1 MKSFCVKDETAPL
14 KAVIVGRATSNGP
27 TPSIDEAYDPKSIE
41 HLKAGTYP
49 AESDMIREIEGL
61 AEKLKSLGVEVY
73 RPELIENYNQI
84 FSRDIG
90 FVVDDNFVYSNILPD
105 REDEIGAVKPILD
118 LFDPTKILSPPEEV
132 HVEGGDVMPHKEFL
146 FVGTYLQ
153 EDYRSYIT
161 ARTNKAAVEWLSATF
176 TNRVIKAFELK
187 KSNTDP
193 YTNALHLDCCFQPVG
208 EKYAI
213 IHKEGFLHEQD
224 TEWLINYFEKE
235 NVFEI
240 SAEEMYAMNSN
251 IFSVAP
257 DLVISDVRF
266 NRLNHWLNDKGIRV
280 EAIPYG
286 EIAKQEGLLRC
297 STLPLI
303 RHY

>member
-73 RPELIENYNQI
+73 RPELMENYNQI

-90 FVVDDNFVYSNILPD
+90 FVVDDTFVYSNILPD
-105 REDEIGAVKPILD
+105 REDELGAVKPILD

-153 EDYRSYIT
+153 EDYQSYIT
-161 ARTNKAAVEWLSATF
+161 ARTNKAAVDWLGETF
-176 TNRVIKAFELK
+176 TDREVKAFELK

-213 IHKEGFLHEQD
+213 IHKDGFLHEQD
-224 TEWLINYFEKE
+224 AEWLINYFEKE

-266 NRLNHWLNDKGIRV
+266 NRLNHWLGDKGIRV

>member
-105 REDEIGAVKPILD
+105 REDELAAVKPILD
-118 LFDPTKILSPPEEV
+118 LFDPSKILSPPEEV

-161 ARTNKAAVEWLSATF
+161 ARTNKAAVDWLGEAF
-176 TNRVIKAFELK
+176 NKREVKAFELK

-213 IHKEGFLHEQD
+213 IHKDGFLHEQD
-224 TEWLINYFEKE
+224 AEWLINYFEKE

>member
-49 AESDMIREIEGL
+49 IEADMIREIEGL

-90 FVVDDNFVYSNILPD
+90 FVVDDTFVYSNILPD
-105 REDEIGAVKPILD
+105 REDELGAVKPILD

-161 ARTNKAAVEWLSATF
+161 ARTNKAAVDWLGEIF
-176 TNRVIKAFELK
+176 NKREVKAFELK

-208 EKYAI
+208 KKYAI
-213 IHKEGFLHEQD
+213 IHKDGFLHEQD
-224 TEWLINYFEKE
+224 AQWLINYFEKE

-257 DLVISDVRF
+257 DLVVSDIRF

-280 EAIPYG
+280 ETIPYG

>member
-49 AESDMIREIEGL
+49 IEADMIREIEGL

-90 FVVDDNFVYSNILPD
+90 FVVDDTFVYSNILPD
-105 REDEIGAVKPILD
+105 REDELVAVKPILN

-161 ARTNKAAVEWLSATF
+161 ARTNKAAVDWLGEIF
-176 TNRVIKAFELK
+176 NKREVKAFELK

-208 EKYAI
+208 KKYAI
-213 IHKEGFLHEQD
+213 IHKDGFLHEQD
-224 TEWLINYFEKE
+224 AEWLINYFEKE

-257 DLVISDVRF
+257 DLVVSDIRF

>member
-1 MKSFCVKDETAPL
+1 
-14 KAVIVGRATSNGP
+14 
-27 TPSIDEAYDPKSIE
+27 
-41 HLKAGTYP
+41 
-49 AESDMIREIEGL
+49 MILEIEGL

-73 RPELIENYNQI
+73 RPELIENCNQI

-90 FVVDDNFVYSNILPD
+90 FVVDDTFLYSNILPD
-105 REDEIGAVKPILD
+105 RQDELGAVKPILD
-118 LFDPTKILSPPEEV
+118 LFDPIKILSPPEEV

-153 EDYRSYIT
+153 RDYRSYIT
-161 ARTNKAAVEWLSATF
+161 ARTNKAALDWLSETF
-176 TNRVIKAFELK
+176 KYREVKAFELK
-187 KSNTDP
+187 KSNTNP

-213 IHKEGFLHEQD
+213 IHKDGFIREKD
-224 TEWLINYFEKE
+224 VEWLINYFQKE

-266 NRLNHWLNDKGIRV
+266 NRLNHWLGDKGIRV

-303 RHY
+303 RNY

>member
-1 MKSFCVKDETAPL
+1 MKSFCVKDETVPL

-49 AESDMIREIEGL
+49 VEADMIREIEGL

-73 RPELIENYNQI
+73 RPELMENYNQI
-84 FSRDIG
+84 YSRDIG
-90 FVVDDNFVYSNILPD
+90 FVVNDTFLYSNILPD
-105 REDEIGAVKPILD
+105 REDELGAVKPILD
-118 LFDPTKILSPPEEV
+118 LFDPIKILSPPEEV

-153 EDYRSYIT
+153 RDYRSYIT
-161 ARTNKAAVEWLSATF
+161 ARTNKAAVDWLSEIF
-176 TNRVIKAFELK
+176 KDREVKAFELK

-213 IHKEGFLHEQD
+213 IHRDGFLREQD
-224 TEWLINYFEKE
+224 AEWLINYFEKE

-240 SAEEMYAMNSN
+240 SAKEMYAMNSN

-266 NRLNHWLNDKGIRV
+266 NRLNDWLVDKGIRV

>member
-105 REDEIGAVKPILD
+105 REDELAAVKPILD
-118 LFDPTKILSPPEEV
+118 LFDPSKILSPPEEV

-161 ARTNKAAVEWLSATF
+161 ARTNKAAIDWLGETF
-176 TNRVIKAFELK
+176 TDREVKAFELK

-213 IHKEGFLHEQD
+213 IHKDGFLHEQD
-224 TEWLINYFEKE
+224 AEWLINYFEKE

-257 DLVISDVRF
+257 DLVISDIRF

-280 EAIPYG
+280 EAIPYE

>member
-1 MKSFCVKDETAPL
+1 M
-14 KAVIVGRATSNGP
+14 
-27 TPSIDEAYDPKSIE
+27 
-41 HLKAGTYP
+41 
-49 AESDMIREIEGL
+49 
-61 AEKLKSLGVEVY
+61 
-73 RPELIENYNQI
+73 
-84 FSRDIG
+84 
-90 FVVDDNFVYSNILPD
+90 PD
-105 REDEIGAVKPILD
+105 RAEEFSALD
-118 LFDPTKILSPPEEV
+118 QIVRQIDSQKCIELPEEC
-132 HVEGGDVMPHKEFL
+132 HVEGGDVIIHNDYI
-146 FVGTYLQ
+146 FVGVYLGD
-153 EDYRSYIT
+153 DYSSFIT
-161 ARTNKAAVEWLSATF
+161 ARTNIQAVEALRSLF
-176 TNRVIKAFELK
+176 PNKKVKALELK
-187 KSNTDP
+187 KSNTNP
-193 YTNALHLDCCFQPVG
+193 LEGALHLDCCFQPVG

-224 TEWLINYFEKE
+224 AEWLIHYFEKE

-266 NRLNHWLNDKGIRV
+266 NRLNQWLNEKGIRV

>member
-49 AESDMIREIEGL
+49 VEADMIREIEGL

-90 FVVDDNFVYSNILPD
+90 FVVNDTFVYSNILPD
-105 REDEIGAVKPILD
+105 REDELGAVKPILD
-118 LFDPTKILSPPEEV
+118 LFDPSKILSPPEEV

-153 EDYRSYIT
+153 EDYLSYIT

-213 IHKEGFLHEQD
+213 IHRDGFLHEQD
-224 TEWLINYFEKE
+224 AEWLINYFEKE

-266 NRLNHWLNDKGIRV
+266 NRLNDWLGDKGIRV

>member
-105 REDEIGAVKPILD
+105 REDELAAVKPILD
-118 LFDPTKILSPPEEV
+118 LFDPSKILSPPEEV

-161 ARTNKAAVEWLSATF
+161 ARTNKAAVDWLGETF
-176 TNRVIKAFELK
+176 TDRKVKAFELK

-213 IHKEGFLHEQD
+213 IHKDGFIREKD
-224 TEWLINYFEKE
+224 AEWLINYFQKE

-266 NRLNHWLNDKGIRV
+266 NRLNHWLGDKGIRV

-303 RHY
+303 RNY

>member
-14 KAVIVGRATSNGP
+14 KAVIVGRATSSGP

-49 AESDMIREIEGL
+49 VEEDMILEIEGL

-90 FVVDDNFVYSNILPD
+90 FVVDDTFVYSNILPD
-105 REDEIGAVKPILD
+105 REDELGAVKPILD
-118 LFDPTKILSPPEEV
+118 LFDPSKILSPPEEV

-161 ARTNKAAVEWLSATF
+161 ARTNKAAVDWLGETF
-176 TNRVIKAFELK
+176 NKREVKAFELK

-224 TEWLINYFEKE
+224 AEWLINYFEKE

-266 NRLNHWLNDKGIRV
+266 DRLNQWLNDKGIRV

>member
-49 AESDMIREIEGL
+49 VEADMILEIEGL

-90 FVVDDNFVYSNILPD
+90 FVVDDTFVYSNILPD
-105 REDEIGAVKPILD
+105 REDELEAVKPVID

-153 EDYRSYIT
+153 RDYRSYIT
-161 ARTNKAAVEWLSATF
+161 ARTNKAALDWLSETF
-176 TNRVIKAFELK
+176 KYREVKAFELK
-187 KSNTDP
+187 KSNTNP

-213 IHKEGFLHEQD
+213 IHKDGFLHEKD
-224 TEWLINYFEKE
+224 AEWLINYFEKE

-266 NRLNHWLNDKGIRV
+266 NRLNHWLGDKGIRV

-303 RHY
+303 RNY

>member
-1 MKSFCVKDETAPL
+1 MKSFCDKDETAPL

-41 HLKAGTYP
+41 HLKAGNYP
-49 AESDMIREIEGL
+49 VEADMIREIEGL

-90 FVVDDNFVYSNILPD
+90 FVVDDTFVYSNILPD
-105 REDEIGAVKPILD
+105 REDELGAVKPILD
-118 LFDPTKILSPPEEV
+118 LFDSTKILSPPEEV

-146 FVGTYLQ
+146 LVGTYLQ
-153 EDYRSYIT
+153 QDYRSYIT
-161 ARTNKAAVEWLSATF
+161 ARTNKAAVDWLRETF
-176 TNRVIKAFELK
+176 TDREVKAFELK

-213 IHKEGFLHEQD
+213 IHKDGFLHEQD
-224 TEWLINYFEKE
+224 AEWLINYFEKE

-266 NRLNHWLNDKGIRV
+266 NRLNHWLHDKGIRV

>member
-49 AESDMIREIEGL
+49 IEADMILEIEDL

-73 RPELIENYNQI
+73 RPEVIENYNQI

-90 FVVDDNFVYSNILPD
+90 FVVDNTFVYSNILPD
-105 REDEIGAVKPILD
+105 REDELGAVKPILD
-118 LFDPTKILSPPEEV
+118 LFDPAKVLSPPEQV

-146 FVGTYLQ
+146 FVGSYFQ
-153 EDYRSYIT
+153 EDYQSYIT
-161 ARTNKAAVEWLSATF
+161 ARTNKAAVDWLTEIF
-176 TNRVIKAFELK
+176 NHREIKAFELK

-193 YTNALHLDCCFQPVG
+193 YNNALHLDCCFQPVG
-208 EKYAI
+208 DKYAI
-213 IHKEGFLHEQD
+213 IHKEGFLYQQD
-224 TEWLINYFEKE
+224 AEWLINYFKKE

-240 SAEEMYAMNSN
+240 SAKEMYEMNSN

-257 DLVISDVRF
+257 DLVISDIRF
-266 NRLNHWLNDKGIRV
+266 DRLNHWLKNKGIRV
-280 EAIPYG
+280 EAIRYG
-286 EIAKQEGLLRC
+286 EIAKQEGLFRC

>member
-1 MKSFCVKDETAPL
+1 
-14 KAVIVGRATSNGP
+14 P

-105 REDEIGAVKPILD
+105 REDELKAVKPILD
-118 LFDPTKILSPPEEV
+118 LFNPTKILSPPEEV

-161 ARTNKAAVEWLSATF
+161 ARTNKAAVDWLGETF
-176 TNRVIKAFELK
+176 AKREVKAFELK

-213 IHKEGFLHEQD
+213 IHKDGFLHEQD
-224 TEWLINYFEKE
+224 TEWLINYFENE

>member
-41 HLKAGTYP
+41 HLKGGTYP
-49 AESDMIREIEGL
+49 LEADMILEIEGL

-90 FVVDDNFVYSNILPD
+90 FVVDDTFVYSNILPD
-105 REDEIGAVKPILD
+105 RQDELGAVKPILD
-118 LFDPTKILSPPEEV
+118 LFDPIKILSPPEEV
-132 HVEGGDVMPHKEFL
+132 HVEGGDVMPHKEYL

-153 EDYRSYIT
+153 RDYRSYIT
-161 ARTNKAAVEWLSATF
+161 ARTNKAAVDWLSEIF
-176 TNRVIKAFELK
+176 KDREVKAFELK

-213 IHKEGFLHEQD
+213 IHKDGFLHEKD
-224 TEWLINYFEKE
+224 AEWLINYFEKE

-266 NRLNHWLNDKGIRV
+266 NRLNHWLGDKGIRV
-280 EAIPYG
+280 KAIPYG

-303 RHY
+303 RNY

>member
-49 AESDMIREIEGL
+49 IEADMIREIEGL

-90 FVVDDNFVYSNILPD
+90 FVVDDTFVYSNILPD
-105 REDEIGAVKPILD
+105 REDELVAVKPILD

-161 ARTNKAAVEWLSATF
+161 ARTNKAAVDWLGEIF
-176 TNRVIKAFELK
+176 NKREVKAFELK

-208 EKYAI
+208 KKYAI
-213 IHKEGFLHEQD
+213 IHKDGFLHEQD
-224 TEWLINYFEKE
+224 AQWLINYFEKE

-257 DLVISDVRF
+257 DLVVSDIRF

>member
-49 AESDMIREIEGL
+49 VEADMIREIEGL

-105 REDEIGAVKPILD
+105 REDELAAVKPILD

-161 ARTNKAAVEWLSATF
+161 ARTNKAAIDWLGETF
-176 TNRVIKAFELK
+176 TDREVKAFELK

-213 IHKEGFLHEQD
+213 IHKDGFLYEQD
-224 TEWLINYFEKE
+224 AEWLINYFEKE

-280 EAIPYG
+280 EAIPYE

>member
-1 MKSFCVKDETAPL
+1 MKSFCIKDETAPL
-14 KAVIVGRATSNGP
+14 KAVMVGRATSNGS

-49 AESDMIREIEGL
+49 TEADMIFEIEGL
-61 AEKLKSLGVEVY
+61 AEKLRSLGVEVY

-90 FVVDDNFVYSNILPD
+90 FVVDDTFVYSNILPD
-105 REDEIGAVKPILD
+105 REDELGAVKPILD
-118 LFDPTKILSPPEEV
+118 LFDPTKILSPPEQV
-132 HVEGGDVMPHKEFL
+132 HVEGGDVMPHKQFL

-153 EDYRSYIT
+153 EDYQSYIT
-161 ARTNKAAVEWLSATF
+161 ARTNKAAVEWLSETF
-176 TNRVIKAFELK
+176 KDQEVKAFELK

-224 TEWLINYFEKE
+224 AEWLINYFEKE

-240 SAEEMYAMNSN
+240 SAKEMYAMNSN

-257 DLVISDVRF
+257 DIVISDVRF
-266 NRLNHWLNDKGIRV
+266 DRLNHWLGDKGIRV

>member
-49 AESDMIREIEGL
+49 VEADMIREIEGL

-90 FVVDDNFVYSNILPD
+90 FVVDDSFVYSNILPD
-105 REDEIGAVKPILD
+105 REDELGAVKPILD
-118 LFDPTKILSPPEEV
+118 LFDPSKILSPPEEV

-176 TNRVIKAFELK
+176 THRVIKAFELK

-193 YTNALHLDCCFQPVG
+193 YTNALHFDCCFQPVG

-224 TEWLINYFEKE
+224 AEWLINYFEKE

-266 NRLNHWLNDKGIRV
+266 NRLNQWLNDKGIRV

>member
-49 AESDMIREIEGL
+49 VEADMIREIEGL
-61 AEKLKSLGVEVY
+61 AERLKSLGVEVY

-90 FVVDDNFVYSNILPD
+90 FVVDDTFVYSNILPD
-105 REDEIGAVKPILD
+105 REDELGAVKPILD

-161 ARTNKAAVEWLSATF
+161 ARTNKAALDWLGETF
-176 TNRVIKAFELK
+176 NEREVKAFELK
-187 KSNTDP
+187 KSNKDP

-213 IHKEGFLHEQD
+213 IHKDGFLHEQD
-224 TEWLINYFEKE
+224 AEWLINYFEKD

-280 EAIPYG
+280 KAIPYG

>member
-14 KAVIVGRATSNGP
+14 KAVVVGRATSNGP

-61 AEKLKSLGVEVY
+61 AEKLKSLGVKVY
-73 RPELIENYNQI
+73 RPELIENCNQI

-90 FVVDDNFVYSNILPD
+90 FVVDDTFVYSNILPD
-105 REDEIGAVKPILD
+105 RQDELGAVKPILD
-118 LFDPTKILSPPEEV
+118 LFDPIKILSPPQEA

-146 FVGTYLQ
+146 FVGTYLHRN
-153 EDYRSYIT
+153 YRSYIT
-161 ARTNKAAVEWLSATF
+161 ARTNKAAVDWLSETF
-176 TNRVIKAFELK
+176 KDREVKAFELK

-213 IHKEGFLHEQD
+213 IHKDGFLHEKD
-224 TEWLINYFEKE
+224 AEWLINYFEKE

-266 NRLNHWLNDKGIRV
+266 NRLNHWLGDKGISV
-280 EAIPYG
+280 EAIPYR

-303 RHY
+303 RNY

>member
-14 KAVIVGRATSNGP
+14 QAVIVGRATSNGP

-49 AESDMIREIEGL
+49 VEADMIREIEGL
-61 AEKLKSLGVEVY
+61 AERLKSLGVEVY

-90 FVVDDNFVYSNILPD
+90 FVVDDTFVYSNILPD
-105 REDEIGAVKPILD
+105 REDELGAIKPILD

-153 EDYRSYIT
+153 EDYRNYIT
-161 ARTNKAAVEWLSATF
+161 ARTNKAAVDWLSTTF
-176 TNRVIKAFELK
+176 NEREVKAFELN

-213 IHKEGFLHEQD
+213 IHKDGFLHEQD
-224 TEWLINYFEKE
+224 AEWLIHYFEEE

-266 NRLNHWLNDKGIRV
+266 NRLNHWLNEKGIRV

>member
-49 AESDMIREIEGL
+49 IEADMIREIEGL

-90 FVVDDNFVYSNILPD
+90 FVVDDTFVYSNILPD
-105 REDEIGAVKPILD
+105 REDELVAVKPILD
-118 LFDPTKILSPPEEV
+118 LFDPTKILSPPEQV

-161 ARTNKAAVEWLSATF
+161 ARTNKAAVDWLGEIF
-176 TNRVIKAFELK
+176 NKREVKAFELK

-208 EKYAI
+208 KKYAI
-213 IHKEGFLHEQD
+213 IHKDGFLHEQD
-224 TEWLINYFEKE
+224 AQWLINYFEKE

-257 DLVISDVRF
+257 DLVVSDIRF

>member
-49 AESDMIREIEGL
+49 VEADMILEIEGL

-90 FVVDDNFVYSNILPD
+90 FVVDDTFVYSNILPD
-105 REDEIGAVKPILD
+105 RQDELGAVKPILD
-118 LFDPTKILSPPEEV
+118 LFDPIKILSPPEEV

-153 EDYRSYIT
+153 RDYRSYIT
-161 ARTNKAAVEWLSATF
+161 ARTNKAALDWLSETF
-176 TNRVIKAFELK
+176 KHREVKAFELK
-187 KSNTDP
+187 KSNTNP

-213 IHKEGFLHEQD
+213 IHKDGFLHEKD
-224 TEWLINYFEKE
+224 AEWLINYFEKE

-266 NRLNHWLNDKGIRV
+266 NRLNHWLGDKGIRV

-303 RHY
+303 RNN

>member
-1 MKSFCVKDETAPL
+1 L

-49 AESDMIREIEGL
+49 VEADMILEIEGL

-90 FVVDDNFVYSNILPD
+90 FVVDDTFVYSNILPD
-105 REDEIGAVKPILD
+105 REDELEAVKPVID

-153 EDYRSYIT
+153 EDYQSYIT
-161 ARTNKAAVEWLSATF
+161 ARTNKAAVDWLGETF
-176 TNRVIKAFELK
+176 TDREVKAFELK

-213 IHKEGFLHEQD
+213 IHKDGFLHEQD
-224 TEWLINYFEKE
+224 AEWLINYFEKE

-266 NRLNHWLNDKGIRV
+266 NRLNDWLGDKGIRV

>member
-1 MKSFCVKDETAPL
+1 
-14 KAVIVGRATSNGP
+14 
-27 TPSIDEAYDPKSIE
+27 
-41 HLKAGTYP
+41 
-49 AESDMIREIEGL
+49 
-61 AEKLKSLGVEVY
+61 
-73 RPELIENYNQI
+73 
-84 FSRDIG
+84 
-90 FVVDDNFVYSNILPD
+90 
-105 REDEIGAVKPILD
+105 
-118 LFDPTKILSPPEEV
+118 
-132 HVEGGDVMPHKEFL
+132 MPHKEFL

-161 ARTNKAAVEWLSATF
+161 ARTNKAALDWLGETF
-176 TNRVIKAFELK
+176 NEREVKAFELK

-213 IHKEGFLHEQD
+213 IHKDGFLHEQD
-224 TEWLINYFEKE
+224 AEWLINYFEKD